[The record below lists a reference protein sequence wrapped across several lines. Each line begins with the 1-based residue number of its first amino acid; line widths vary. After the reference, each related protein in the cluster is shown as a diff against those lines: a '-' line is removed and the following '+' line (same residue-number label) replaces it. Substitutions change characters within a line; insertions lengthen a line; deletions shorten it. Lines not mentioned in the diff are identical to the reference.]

1 MSAHNDDALLDARI
15 RIDNIPPEGRE
26 IVVKAT
32 EAQREAIAERLDI
45 PAVDKLEARLKLTRF
60 RGGLRV
66 EGRLDAVTE
75 QPCVVTFVPV
85 KQVMGEEVE
94 RVFLPA
100 AEQPAVAVA
109 HPEIYVDLEADEL
122 PDYFEG
128 HEIDLSEALVET
140 VALALDPYPR
150 AEGVSVEDLDLP
162 QDEAD
167 ESPFSSLKSLI
178 DPDRKA

>member
-1 MSAHNDDALLDARI
+1 MSAHKHEEPLLDARI

-26 IVVKAT
+26 IEVRAD
-32 EAQREAIAERLDI
+32 EAQRAAIAERLNI
-45 PAVDKLEARLKLTRF
+45 SAVDKLEAKLKLTRF

-66 EGRLDAVTE
+66 EGRLDAITE
-75 QPCVVTFVPV
+75 QPCVVSFVPV
-85 KQVMGEEVE
+85 KQAIGEEVE

-100 AEQPAVAVA
+100 AEQPAVSMT
-109 HPEIYVDLEADEL
+109 HPEVYIDLEADEL

-128 HEIDLSEALVET
+128 HEVDLSEALVET

-162 QDEAD
+162 EDDGD

-178 DPDRKA
+178 DPDKK